1 MVRTVVVTGAKEAQ
15 LQQAFEGGCKYFE
28 DKFCAVPGQT
38 KGEVYVHRTNATDTE
53 TSRKIFEF
61 CKDTILKQSL
71 MESGFYA

>member
-1 MVRTVVVTGAKEAQ
+1 MVRAVVVTGAREAQ

-28 DKFCAVPGQT
+28 DKFRAVPGQT
-38 KGEVYVHRTNATDTE
+38 KGEVYVTTDTDIG
-53 TSRKIFEF
+53 RKIFEF